1 AHRSQGSTLLEG
13 RHPHPSVSHPS
24 SVLGLWDV
32 PASAP
37 FKTSPREHQ
46 VTLGRDWQEA
56 DLHEGPAPTHG
67 SGRHQKAR
75 GPHHPAQE
83 AEEAASQEC
92 PHHGLDGASALLSA
106 QASGQGSA
114 SLGGTCRPLSGPC
127 LHNNPYLSPVILG
140 VDSQTVIQE
149 PAMSVSPGGTVTL
162 TCAFSSGSVTT
173 SNYPSWFQQTPGQPP
188 RQLIYETK
196 SRPTGIP
203 SRFSGNKATLTIT
216 GAQAEDEADY
226 FCALEKSSANAT
238 VM

>member
-1 AHRSQGSTLLEG
+1 MGSMLGEEC
-13 RHPHPSVSHPS
+13 HPHPSLSHPS

-32 PASAP
+32 PASAL

-56 DLHEGPAPTHG
+56 DLHEGPAPPHG

-92 PHHGLDGASALLSA
+92 PHTMAWTVLLIGLLAV
-106 QASGQGSA
+106 GS
-114 SLGGTCRPLSGPC
+114 
-127 LHNNPYLSPVILG
+127 G

-149 PAMSVSPGGTVTL
+149 PAMSVSLGGTVTL

-173 SNYPSWFQQTPGQPP
+173 SNYPGWYQQTPGQPP
-188 RQLIYETK
+188 RQLIYSTN
-196 SRPTGIP
+196 SRPTGVP
-203 SRFSGNKATLTIT
+203 SRFSGAISGNKATLTIT

-226 FCALEKSSANAT
+226 FCALYKGSGT
-238 VM
+238 YT

>member
-1 AHRSQGSTLLEG
+1 MGSTLLEG

-32 PASAP
+32 PACAP
-37 FKTSPREHQ
+37 FKTSPRGHQ

-92 PHHGLDGASALLSA
+92 PHHGLDGASDRAPRCRLR
-106 QASGQGSA
+106 
-114 SLGGTCRPLSGPC
+114 GGFSDC
-127 LHNNPYLSPVILG
+127 
-140 VDSQTVIQE
+140 D
-149 PAMSVSPGGTVTL
+149 PGAGDVT
-162 TCAFSSGSVTT
+162 S
-173 SNYPSWFQQTPGQPP
+173 SNYPGWFQQTPGQPP
-188 RQLIYETK
+188 RTVIYSTN
-196 SRPTGIP
+196 SRPTGVP
-203 SRFSGNKATLTIT
+203 SRFSGAISGNKATLTIT

-226 FCALEKSSANAT
+226 FCALEKSGATAT

>member
-92 PHHGLDGASALLSA
+92 PHHGLDG
-106 QASGQGSA
+106 
-114 SLGGTCRPLSGPC
+114 
-127 LHNNPYLSPVILG
+127 

-173 SNYPSWFQQTPGQPP
+173 SNYPGWYQQTPGQPP
-188 RQLIYETK
+188 RQLIYQTN
-196 SRPTGIP
+196 SRLTGVP
-203 SRFSGNKATLTIT
+203 SRFSGAISGNKATLTIT